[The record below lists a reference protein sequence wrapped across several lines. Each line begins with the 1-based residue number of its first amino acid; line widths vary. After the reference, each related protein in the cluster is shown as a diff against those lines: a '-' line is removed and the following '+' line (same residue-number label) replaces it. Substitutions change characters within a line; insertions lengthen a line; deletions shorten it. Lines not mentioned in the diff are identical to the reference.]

1 MYRKGSFS
9 STDLTYNW
17 RTGQVELE
25 NVILLSPM
33 LSHQD
38 SGEVIYFY
46 QFLAWGEILTMKTP
60 KKSVEL
66 LNH

>member
-33 LSHQD
+33 PSHQD
-38 SGEVIYFY
+38 SGEAIYFY